1 MKIFV
6 LDTNIILHDALSIFK
21 FGQNEI
27 VVPAIVL
34 EELDSKKRLQ
44 DEVGRNARAFSRIL
58 DDLREKYNGQLNTG
72 APLETGGTLRVELNH
87 ISFEKME
94 KYFAEKTN
102 DNRILAVA
110 LNLHDEEMEKP
121 EDQRNEV
128 IFVSNDMLAAVKGDT
143 LGLKVE
149 KYESDRLIDDL
160 EEVHKG
166 YHEIQIPSELINK
179 FYDNE
184 RLEFE
189 EVQEYI
195 GEKDVYVQDFF
206 ILKDLNGSNQSALA
220 RLLEVNGSRRLVSFV
235 IDTDDEIWGI
245 TGRNV
250 QQRMLLELLMDPN
263 LELVCGVGKAGTGK
277 TLLALAA
284 ALAQTEEDRIYRKIL
299 VARPVIPMGK
309 DIGFLPGDMND
320 KLRPWMQPIYD
331 NLEYLFDI
339 DEDANEKNGKK
350 VTIEDAIADINLEV
364 EALTYIRGRSIPKQ
378 FLIIDECQNLT
389 KSEAL
394 TILSRAGEG
403 TKVVFLGDP
412 DQIDH
417 PYLDATNNALTYVI
431 ERMKQL
437 PEVGV
442 VKLAKTE
449 RSNLAEKAAKL
460 LKM

>member
-121 EDQRNEV
+121 EDQRKEV

-149 KYESDRLIDDL
+149 KYESDRLIADL
-160 EEVHKG
+160 EEIHKG
-166 YHEIQIPSELINK
+166 YHEIQIPSEMINK

-184 RLEFE
+184 RLDYE

-250 QQRMLLELLMDPN
+250 QQRMALELLMDSHVN
-263 LELVCGVGKAGTGK
+263 LLAISGAAGSGK

-309 DIGFLPGDMND
+309 DIGYLPGDMNE

-331 NLEYLFDI
+331 NLEFLFDI

-350 VTIEDAIADINLEV
+350 VTVEDAIADINLEI

-378 FLIIDECQNLT
+378 FLILDECQNLT
-389 KSEAL
+389 PHEIK
-394 TILSRAGEG
+394 TIITRAGEG
-403 TKVVFLGDP
+403 TKIVLLGDP

-417 PYLDATNNALTYVI
+417 PYLDSTNNALTYVT
-431 ERMKQL
+431 ERMKQ
-437 PEVGV
+437 ENDFGV
-442 VKLAKTE
+442 VKLQKTE
-449 RSNLAEKAAKL
+449 RSSLAEKAAKL
-460 LKM
+460 L